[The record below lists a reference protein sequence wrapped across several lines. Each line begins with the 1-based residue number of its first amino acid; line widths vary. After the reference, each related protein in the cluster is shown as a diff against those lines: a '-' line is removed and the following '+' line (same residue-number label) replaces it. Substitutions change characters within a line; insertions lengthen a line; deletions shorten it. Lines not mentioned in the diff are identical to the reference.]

1 MLPVGSRTVCSAVG
15 EASLGRV
22 LSGPEGETDRPL
34 EAEVIEPEETTAEE
48 LSSRDSDCLVVDGAA
63 PTVDVDDIL
72 QRWTDDCPDVPVVV
86 LVDGWDADRVADA
99 LSAGATETL
108 PRGLV
113 DADPDLLAERV
124 AATVEREHARAG
136 IQELYDNLDGAVVL
150 HDPESGE
157 IVHANQSFCDLL
169 KYDRERLLSMGMA
182 GLVADVPGHDHE
194 RMTNVVASA
203 AGQDEPIEVEWPVTT
218 ADDAVRWIESR
229 LRGVKV
235 GGREVVLSTSVD
247 VTEERRQEHKYEQ
260 VFDNV
265 NDVISVHDPWDEE
278 LLDVNET
285 LCDLTGYGREAL
297 IEMDI
302 GGFSVAEEGFT
313 DERAYEIQQRV
324 AATGESETVEW
335 MIETAAGERR
345 LLEVKLAPTTI
356 AGEDRVLALSRDV
369 TERTEYER
377 QLERERDRR
386 SVLFENNPDP
396 VVRVR
401 FEDEDP
407 IIREVNPAFE
417 EVFGFPPDDVVG
429 STVAEAVVPE
439 SEREEHERF
448 SDRVARGES
457 VEAEARRQTAD
468 GIREF
473 RFRVIHFSTDPA
485 ADEATDA
492 YVWYTDITE
501 RKRREREYEQLFNG
515 VNDSITVHDPETAE
529 LLEVNQ
535 TFCDLLGYD
544 REAIL
549 DMGIEGYSPSDEGYT
564 MEQAREFVS
573 RVVDSDEPRET
584 EWVVE
589 TSDGEKRW
597 LDVKGTTVELGG
609 ERRYVSIDR
618 DITERK
624 RREREY
630 EQIFDGVNDSIVVQN
645 PETAQPLDANRTFL
659 DRLGY
664 DSVEE
669 IREAGFDELS
679 ASDAGYTRER
689 AQEICQ
695 RVMETGEPETVEW
708 QQETRS
714 GERRWI
720 EATVDAAEIRGEDR
734 ILSMQ
739 RDITERKR
747 REQMIRALHEATD
760 EMQEAETPEAVCT
773 AAVDAAT
780 EVLDLW
786 LPTCWLHEDDECDH
800 LSPVARGD
808 EADDLSP
815 DDRPRALDP
824 DDFEYGVYEDGE
836 RAVCDPADLDGG
848 TPPGDAVLFPLG
860 EHGLFG
866 AVERDGEFDDVT
878 LDAAGILA
886 RHVTAALDRVERARE
901 LRESERRFR
910 LIADHIDEIIYVS
923 TADFSEILYI
933 NPAYEEIYG
942 RPVEELAE
950 DPTSFVE
957 AAHPDDRAEYEADAE
972 RLIEDVEAGNP
983 QDAYEGE
990 YRIERD
996 GETRWVTVTRFPVA
1010 TEGGTVDRIVGRVQ
1024 DVTERK
1030 RREREYEQIFHGV
1043 HDAIVV
1049 HDPETGEMVDVNDRF
1064 CELMGY
1070 DRETVLELGTPG
1082 VSVPEEGF
1090 TQERAEEII
1099 DEVMEAGELEPFE
1112 WQVETSDGE
1121 RRVLEVRATRAGI
1134 GGEPRHISINRD
1146 ITERRR
1152 REREY
1157 EQIFNMAGDG
1167 IVIHDPESGEVV
1179 DANEQV
1185 ADLLGYDREA
1195 FLDRPLSEFQATD
1208 EGVSGE
1214 EAREMVLESVRE
1226 DGREFEWPLETSDGD
1241 TVWVRARHE
1250 LGDIGG
1256 EQRIVALLHDITER
1270 RRRERE
1276 YEQIFD
1282 GVNDVIAIHDPETGE
1297 MVDVN
1302 STMCDLTG
1310 YDRETILEL
1319 GAEELLVGDPDVDF
1333 EPERVPEIIDR
1344 VMNGEDIDPYEQ
1356 MIETSD
1362 GERVWLEVNPTRAV
1376 IGGEERFLAISR
1388 DITERRHTERRL
1400 GEILDRIDD
1409 AIFMARAEAITAASQ
1424 DPDYVSSGYEE
1435 IWGQPLETIRETYD
1449 DGFFGTLHPDD
1460 AGEYRTFVEGIVDD
1474 IRAGAAA
1481 DSYSREYR
1489 IERPDGEVRWVQSDY
1504 YPTEWASGEPRVVI
1518 VSRDVTE
1525 RKSRERRIASF
1536 DDATDDLATADTPE
1550 EATRTAV
1557 EAATETLDLPAV
1569 GAFLYDD
1576 EDGVLRP
1583 EVLTGQLPA
1592 DVAADPVGPGD
1603 GPLWK
1608 GFATGTIVASDG
1620 GHSEPGFAGE
1630 ADDAEPPG
1638 ALGDLAEW
1646 RALALGNHGVLL
1658 VGSPD
1663 TELGPETVQAAHV
1676 LAATLEAALN
1686 HLEGEQRLAA
1696 QEEQLRTQTERADR
1710 LDRIARLTQQVEAAI
1725 TEASNPGEVEQAVCD
1740 RLAGSGPYDLAW
1752 IGGLDV
1758 GSDRFA
1764 ARAVV
1769 GASNQYVDALDLT
1782 TADETADPHPAVDA
1796 WRSDEVQVANSL
1808 VGDGPAGDWRRQ
1820 GLSEGYQSL
1829 CAVPLTYDGITHG
1842 VLTVGTDSPNAFD
1855 DRERDVLA
1863 QLGRSIANAIAAI
1876 ERRRALE
1883 SDETVELEFSGSGE
1897 ALSFARAASA
1907 ADCRVR
1913 LERTAAR
1920 QDGPVSVYYSFEGD
1934 VPDDATEIASRRL
1947 PGSIDV
1953 VAEESSSTLV
1963 EAQSD
1968 DWFGAPLAEYGG
1980 VLREASA
1987 EPGETTVRVE
1997 VPREADVRSFVERL
2011 QEIAPS
2017 LELVAQRQ
2025 HRRRDRTPA
2034 EISDQVRAELTDRQ
2048 FEVVQTA
2055 LSAGYFEWPREH
2067 DGSEVAAQL
2076 DITQPTFNKHLRLA
2090 QRKTFGLLFE
2100 AES

>member
-1 MLPVGSRTVCSAVG
+1 M
-15 EASLGRV
+15 
-22 LSGPEGETDRPL
+22 
-34 EAEVIEPEETTAEE
+34 
-48 LSSRDSDCLVVDGAA
+48 
-63 PTVDVDDIL
+63 
-72 QRWTDDCPDVPVVV
+72 
-86 LVDGWDADRVADA
+86 
-99 LSAGATETL
+99 
-108 PRGLV
+108 
-113 DADPDLLAERV
+113 
-124 AATVEREHARAG
+124 EREHARTG
-136 IQELYDNLDGAVVL
+136 IRELYDNLDGIVVL

-169 KYDRERLLSMGMA
+169 GYDRERLLSMGM
-182 GLVADVPGHDHE
+182 GDFVADVPGHDHE

-203 AGQDEPIEVEWPVTT
+203 ADQEESIEVEWPVTT
-218 ADDAVRWIESR
+218 ADGRVRWIESR
-229 LRGVKV
+229 LRVIKIGA
-235 GGREVVLSTSVD
+235 REVVLSTSVD
-247 VTEERRQEHKYEQ
+247 VTEERRQERKYEQ

-278 LLDVNET
+278 LVDVNET

-297 IEMDI
+297 IKMDI
-302 GGFSVAEEGFT
+302 GGFSVSEEGFT

-324 AATGESETVEW
+324 AATGEGETVEW

-345 LLEVKLAPTTI
+345 LLEVKLAPATI
-356 AGEDRVLALSRDV
+356 AGEDRVLTLSRDV

-401 FEDEDP
+401 FEDGDP

-417 EVFGFPPDDVVG
+417 EVFGFPPDEVVG

-439 SEREEHERF
+439 AEREEHDRF

-473 RFRVIHFSTDPA
+473 RFRVIHFSTDLT

-501 RKRREREYEQLFNG
+501 RRRREREYEQLFNG
-515 VNDSITVHDPETAE
+515 VNDSITVHDPETAK
-529 LLEVNQ
+529 LLNVNE
-535 TFCDLLGYD
+535 TFCDLLGYG
-544 REAIL
+544 REEII
-549 DMGIEGYSPSDEGYT
+549 DMGIEGYTLSDADYT

-573 RVVDSDEPRET
+573 EVVDSDEPRQT

-589 TSDGEKRW
+589 TSEGEKRW

-609 ERRYVSIDR
+609 ELRYVSINR

-630 EQIFDGVNDSIVVQN
+630 EQIFDGVNDSIVVQD
-645 PETAQPLDANRTFL
+645 PETAQPLDANQTFL
-659 DRLGY
+659 NRLGY
-664 DSVEE
+664 DTVEE
-669 IREAGFDELS
+669 IREAGFNELS

-695 RVMETGEPETVEW
+695 RVMETGDPETIEW

-714 GERRWI
+714 GDRRWI

-747 REQMIRALHEATD
+747 RERMIRALHEATD
-760 EMQEAETPEAVCT
+760 DLQEVETPEAVCA

-786 LPTCWLHEDDECDH
+786 LPTCWLHEYGESAH
-800 LSPVARGD
+800 LSPVASGE
-808 EADDLSP
+808 EADSISP
-815 DDRPRALDP
+815 EDRPRALSP

-836 RAVCDPADLDGG
+836 RAVCDPTELDGG

-860 EHGLFG
+860 DHGLFG
-866 AVERDGEFDDVT
+866 AVERDGAFDDVT

-901 LRESERRFR
+901 LRERDRRFR
-910 LIADHIDEIIYVS
+910 LIAEHIDEIIYVA

-933 NPAYEEIYG
+933 NPAYEEIYS
-942 RPVEELAE
+942 RPVDELSE

-957 AAHPDDRAEYEADAE
+957 AAHPDDRPEYEADVE
-972 RLIEDVEAGNP
+972 RLIEDVEAGDP

-996 GETRWVTVTRFPVA
+996 GETRWVTVTRFPVR
-1010 TEGGTVDRIVGRVQ
+1010 TEGETVDRIVGRV
-1024 DVTERK
+1024 E
-1030 RREREYEQIFHGV
+1030 
-1043 HDAIVV
+1043 
-1049 HDPETGEMVDVNDRF
+1049 
-1064 CELMGY
+1064 
-1070 DRETVLELGTPG
+1070 
-1082 VSVPEEGF
+1082 
-1090 TQERAEEII
+1090 
-1099 DEVMEAGELEPFE
+1099 
-1112 WQVETSDGE
+1112 
-1121 RRVLEVRATRAGI
+1121 
-1134 GGEPRHISINRD
+1134 D
-1146 ITERRR
+1146 ITERKR

-1167 IVIHDPESGEVV
+1167 LVVHDPDSGAVV

-1195 FLDRPLSEFQATD
+1195 FLDRPLSEFQATA

-1214 EAREMVLESVRE
+1214 QAREMILESARE
-1226 DGREFEWPLETSDGD
+1226 GGREFQWPLETADGE

-1250 LGDIGG
+1250 LGEIGG
-1256 EQRIVALLHDITER
+1256 ERRIVALLHDITER
-1270 RRRERE
+1270 R
-1276 YEQIFD
+1276 
-1282 GVNDVIAIHDPETGE
+1282 
-1297 MVDVN
+1297 
-1302 STMCDLTG
+1302 
-1310 YDRETILEL
+1310 
-1319 GAEELLVGDPDVDF
+1319 
-1333 EPERVPEIIDR
+1333 
-1344 VMNGEDIDPYEQ
+1344 
-1356 MIETSD
+1356 
-1362 GERVWLEVNPTRAV
+1362 
-1376 IGGEERFLAISR
+1376 
-1388 DITERRHTERRL
+1388 HTERRL
-1400 GEILDRIDD
+1400 SEILNRIDD
-1409 AIFMARAEAITAASQ
+1409 AIFMTRAEAITAASQ
-1424 DPDYVSSGYEE
+1424 DPDYVSSGYED
-1435 IWGQPLETIRETYD
+1435 IWGQSLETIRETYD

-1460 AGEYRTFVEGIVDD
+1460 AGEYQSFVEGIVDD
-1474 IRAGAAA
+1474 IEEGTAA

-1504 YPTEWASGEPRVVI
+1504 YPTEWASGEPRIVI
-1518 VSRDVTE
+1518 VSRDITD
-1525 RKSRERRIASF
+1525 RKSRERRMASF
-1536 DDATDDLATADTPE
+1536 EDATDDLATADTPE

-1557 EAATETLDLPAV
+1557 EAATDTLDLPAV

-1576 EDGVLRP
+1576 ENGVLRP

-1592 DVAADPVGPGD
+1592 DVAADPIGPGD

-1620 GHSEPGFAGE
+1620 GHSESGFVGA

-1638 ALGDLAEW
+1638 ALGDLTEW

-1663 TELGPETVQAAHV
+1663 SQLGPETVQAAHV
-1676 LAATLEAALN
+1676 LAATLEAAFN

-1752 IGGLDV
+1752 VGGLDV
-1758 GSDRFA
+1758 GSDRLA

-1782 TADETADPHPAVDA
+1782 TTDETADPHPAVDA
-1796 WRSDEVQVANSL
+1796 WRTDEARVADSL
-1808 VGDGPAGDWRRQ
+1808 VADGPAGDWRRQ

-1842 VLTVGTDSPNAFD
+1842 VLTIGTDSPNAFG
-1855 DRERDVLA
+1855 DRERDVIA
-1863 QLGRSIANAIAAI
+1863 QLGTSIANAIAAI

-1883 SDETVELEFSGSGE
+1883 SDETVELEFTGSGE

-1934 VPDDATEIASRRL
+1934 VPDDVAEIATRRL
-1947 PGSIDV
+1947 PGTVEV

-1963 EAQSD
+1963 EARTD

-1987 EPGETTVRVE
+1987 EADETTIRVE

-2011 QEIAPS
+2011 EEIAPS

-2025 HRRRDRTPA
+2025 HRRRDRAPA

-2048 FEVVQTA
+2048 FEVVRTA

-2067 DGSEVAAQL
+2067 DGNEVAAQL

-2100 AES
+2100 ADA